1 MVELMALMMVGM
13 KAVWMDT
20 QMAELTVATSVE
32 LMAPKMVGTTAV
44 ALERWSVGK
53 TVASMVA
60 WMVEP

>member
-1 MVELMALMMVGM
+1 MMVGM